1 MQVVS
6 EFLDYLENFSGLSF
20 NTLRLYKRD
29 LLDFSNFIRV
39 AKGAEFNIADLSA
52 AVLESFSEYVKKNGG
67 SVASVNRKLT
77 AIHRMWNWL
86 REERIVTRDP
96 FTQIIRESQY
106 RNKEAEI
113 LNEEEI
119 NLLLSRNEENFDSRT
134 ELLLELIYSCGL
146 RVNEVL
152 ALTVEDISFTDEM
165 IYINKSAKVKPRFI
179 PMISSVKELLELYI
193 EKSNLQSV
201 EKLFNISARELYRII
216 QAKAKSVGVEKRISA
231 SILRNSF
238 IKHMKNRGAHQ
249 IFLQD
254 IMGQKNFSRI
264 L

>member
-29 LLDFSNFIRV
+29 LLDFANFIRISR
-39 AKGAEFNIADLSA
+39 GDTFNIVDLNA
-52 AVLESFSEYVKKNGG
+52 AVLEKFSEYVKNNGG

-86 REERIVTRDP
+86 REQNIVTRDP
-96 FTQIIRESQY
+96 FSQIIRESQY

-119 NLLLSRNEENFDSRT
+119 NLLLTRNEENYDLKT

-152 ALTVEDISFTDEM
+152 ALTVEDISFADEM
-165 IYINKSAKVKPRFI
+165 IYINKSTKIKPRFI
-179 PMISSVKELLELYI
+179 PMISSVKELIEFYI
-193 EKSNLQSV
+193 GQNDLKSV

-216 QAKAKSVGVEKRISA
+216 QAKAFAVGVEKKISA